1 MATKVNMN
9 LLNPSSSRV
18 QFQMPK
24 SRSAPKMIV
33 AKNSSVL
40 TMSRS
45 RSRAQTNV
53 QKMEIGNN
61 RSALI
66 MKRPRGCNSCGR

>member
-1 MATKVNMN
+1 MTTKVTMN
-9 LLNPSSSRV
+9 LLNPSVSRV

-24 SRSAPKMIV
+24 SRAVPVMTV
-33 AKNSSVL
+33 AKQSSIL
-40 TMSRS
+40 TMS

-53 QKMEIGNN
+53 QQMQIGDN